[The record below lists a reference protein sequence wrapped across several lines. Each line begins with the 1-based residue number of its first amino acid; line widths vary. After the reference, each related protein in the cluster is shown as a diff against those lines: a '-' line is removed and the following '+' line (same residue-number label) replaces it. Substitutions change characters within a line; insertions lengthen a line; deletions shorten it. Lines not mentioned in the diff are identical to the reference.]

1 MPNVDY
7 DYDQLFPG
15 RFLKSGE
22 FKGKDC
28 TLTISDVRLEELENK
43 RKGKHMAPVLS
54 FKETKKQLVLNKT
67 NGECVKGL
75 FGRKVSEW
83 VGKRVC
89 FYPVDVNAFG
99 TTKLA
104 IRVRGSPD
112 IAADKQIVCQIGTDS
127 VTVTMKKTGSK
138 PNQNAGR
145 LAAPGSTLDTR
156 ATSAAIKAA
165 GGITDSEIDRAG
177 EPPVDEPP
185 ADLILPGQTHPGMNA
200 ETGEVPFGDGH

>member
-1 MPNVDY
+1 MTVAADY

-22 FKGKDC
+22 FKGKDI

-75 FGRKVSEW
+75 FGRKVAEW
-83 VGKRVC
+83 VNKRVT

-99 TTKLA
+99 TKKLA

-112 IAADKQIVCQIGTDS
+112 LQSDRQIVCQIGTDS
-127 VTVTMKKTGSK
+127 VTVTMKKTAAK
-138 PNQNAGR
+138 ANGR
-145 LAAPGSTLDTR
+145 QQAAPPPPPPPP
-156 ATSAAIKAA
+156 A
-165 GGITDSEIDRAG
+165 E
-177 EPPVDEPP
+177 EPPE
-185 ADLILPGQTHPGMNA
+185 DLILPGQETPPGMDA
-200 ETGEVPFGDGH
+200 ATGEIPF